1 MKQVTYHEA
10 VELSMFAGRDDVM
23 VAVPKSLSDM
33 TAKEVYQYGKEP
45 GTMFFILE
53 DQKEKQPKEPDSQQ
67 TKDLDIPKIKAL
79 RAAGWSYKK
88 IADEMGCTEA
98 VIKKYF

>member
-45 GTMFFILE
+45 GTMFFYSGE
-53 DQKEKQPKEPDSQQ
+53 SKRKA
-67 TKDLDIPKIKAL
+67 TK
-79 RAAGWSYKK
+79 R
-88 IADEMGCTEA
+88 T
-98 VIKKYF
+98 